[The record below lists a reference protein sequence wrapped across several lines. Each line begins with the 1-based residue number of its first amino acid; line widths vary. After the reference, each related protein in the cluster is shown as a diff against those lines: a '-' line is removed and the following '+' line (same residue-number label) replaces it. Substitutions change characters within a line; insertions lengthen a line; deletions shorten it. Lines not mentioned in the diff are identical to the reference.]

1 MPLGCPG
8 EAGRYA
14 PLAYTLPHEALLR
27 SADASLF
34 FPGNP
39 PLIEQPQSEQDVL
52 TVSEL
57 TGQIK
62 EVLEGEFP
70 RVWVSGELT
79 DLARPK
85 SGHIYLTLKDDG
97 AQVRGVI
104 WRNTASRLGFQPED
118 GQHVLC
124 GGEVDVYPPRGSYQL
139 VIRQLQPQGEGAM
152 QVALRQLQQ
161 RLTTEGLFDPA
172 HKKPLPP
179 IPRSIAFVT
188 SPTGAAIR
196 DFLEVLRRRW
206 PAAHVLVIPARVQGE
221 GAAGEIVRGI
231 EQANQLHPAPDVL
244 VVGRGGGSMEDLWC
258 FNEEPVLRA
267 IFDSRIPVVS
277 AVGHE
282 IDVTLSDLVAD
293 RRALTPSEAGEIV
306 VPSRKEMQSQ
316 LAVARRRLGMAL
328 QSKLD
333 SLQARLREL
342 RRRRILRRPDEP
354 LRLLSRKIDEL
365 EFRADRAVVQ
375 RLASKRDGLSALA
388 GRLQSLSPLSVLGRG
403 YSMTRREQ
411 DKQLLTGADQVEVGS
426 RIITQLSSGDVVSR
440 VEEINARSK
449 GQQDLQP
456 EEG

>member
-1 MPLGCPG
+1 M
-8 EAGRYA
+8 
-14 PLAYTLPHEALLR
+14 
-27 SADASLF
+27 
-34 FPGNP
+34 
-39 PLIEQPQSEQDVL
+39 EQPQSEQDVL

-62 EVLEGEFP
+62 GVLEGEFP

-124 GGEVDVYPPRGSYQL
+124 CGEIDVYPPRGSYQL

-161 RLTTEGLFDPA
+161 RLETEGLFDPA

-206 PAAHVLVIPARVQGE
+206 PAVHVLVIPARVQGE

-231 EQANQLHPAPDVL
+231 KQANQLRPAPDVL

-316 LAVARRRLGMAL
+316 LSAARRRLGIAL
-328 QSKLD
+328 QAKLD
-333 SLQARLREL
+333 SLQARLKEL
-342 RRRRILRRPDEP
+342 RSRRILRRPDEP
-354 LRLLSRKIDEL
+354 LRLLARRIDEL
-365 EFRADRAVVQ
+365 EFRADRGVDQ
-375 RLASKRDGLSALA
+375 QLISKRDWLSALA
-388 GRLQSLSPLSVLGRG
+388 GRLHSLSPLSVLGRG

-411 DKQLLTGADQVEVGS
+411 DKQLLTRADQVEVGS
-426 RIITQLSSGDVVSR
+426 RIITQLSSGEVVSR
-440 VEEINARSK
+440 VEEINARSE
-449 GQQDLQP
+449 GQQDSQP
-456 EEG
+456 EEE

>member
-1 MPLGCPG
+1 M
-8 EAGRYA
+8 
-14 PLAYTLPHEALLR
+14 
-27 SADASLF
+27 
-34 FPGNP
+34 
-39 PLIEQPQSEQDVL
+39 EQPQSEQDVL

-62 EVLEGEFP
+62 GVLEGEFP

-124 GGEVDVYPPRGSYQL
+124 CGEIDVYPPRGSYQL

-161 RLTTEGLFDPA
+161 RLETEGLFDPA

-206 PAAHVLVIPARVQGE
+206 PAVHVLVIPARVQGE

-231 EQANQLHPAPDVL
+231 KQANQLRPAPDVL

-316 LAVARRRLGMAL
+316 LSAARRRLGIAL
-328 QSKLD
+328 QAKLD
-333 SLQARLREL
+333 SLQARLKEL
-342 RRRRILRRPDEP
+342 RSRRILRRPDEP
-354 LRLLSRKIDEL
+354 LRLLARRIDEL
-365 EFRADRAVVQ
+365 EFRADRGVDQ
-375 RLASKRDGLSALA
+375 RLISKRDWLSALA
-388 GRLQSLSPLSVLGRG
+388 GRLHSLSPLSVLGRG

-411 DKQLLTGADQVEVGS
+411 DKQLLTRADQVEVGS
-426 RIITQLSSGDVVSR
+426 RIITQLSSGEVVSR
-440 VEEINARSK
+440 VEEINARSE
-449 GQQDLQP
+449 GQQDSQP
-456 EEG
+456 EEE

>member
-1 MPLGCPG
+1 M
-8 EAGRYA
+8 
-14 PLAYTLPHEALLR
+14 
-27 SADASLF
+27 
-34 FPGNP
+34 
-39 PLIEQPQSEQDVL
+39 EQPQSEQDVL

-62 EVLEGEFP
+62 GVLEGEFP

-124 GGEVDVYPPRGSYQL
+124 CGEIDVYPPRGSYQL

-161 RLTTEGLFDPA
+161 RLETEGLFDPA

-206 PAAHVLVIPARVQGE
+206 PAVHVLVIPARVQGE

-231 EQANQLHPAPDVL
+231 KQANQLRPAPDVL

-316 LAVARRRLGMAL
+316 LSAARRRLGIAL
-328 QSKLD
+328 QAKLD
-333 SLQARLREL
+333 SLQARLKEL
-342 RRRRILRRPDEP
+342 RSRRILRRPDEP
-354 LRLLSRKIDEL
+354 LRLLARRIDEL
-365 EFRADRAVVQ
+365 EFRADRGVDQ
-375 RLASKRDGLSALA
+375 QLISKRDWLSALA
-388 GRLQSLSPLSVLGRG
+388 GRLHSLSPLSVLGRG

-411 DKQLLTGADQVEVGS
+411 DKQLLTRADQVEVGS

-440 VEEINARSK
+440 VEEINARSE
-449 GQQDLQP
+449 GQQDSQP
-456 EEG
+456 EEE

>member
-1 MPLGCPG
+1 M
-8 EAGRYA
+8 
-14 PLAYTLPHEALLR
+14 
-27 SADASLF
+27 
-34 FPGNP
+34 
-39 PLIEQPQSEQDVL
+39 EQPQNEQDVL

-62 EVLEGEFP
+62 GVLEGEFP

-124 GGEVDVYPPRGSYQL
+124 CGEIDVYPPRGSYQL

-161 RLTTEGLFDPA
+161 RLETEGLFDPA

-206 PAAHVLVIPARVQGE
+206 PAVHVLVIPARVQGE

-231 EQANQLHPAPDVL
+231 KQANQLRPAPDVL

-306 VPSRKEMQSQ
+306 VPSRTEMQSQ
-316 LAVARRRLGMAL
+316 LSASRRRLGIAL
-328 QSKLD
+328 QAMICS
-333 SLQARLREL
+333 
-342 RRRRILRRPDEP
+342 
-354 LRLLSRKIDEL
+354 
-365 EFRADRAVVQ
+365 
-375 RLASKRDGLSALA
+375 
-388 GRLQSLSPLSVLGRG
+388 
-403 YSMTRREQ
+403 
-411 DKQLLTGADQVEVGS
+411 TG
-426 RIITQLSSGDVVSR
+426 
-440 VEEINARSK
+440 
-449 GQQDLQP
+449 
-456 EEG
+456 